1 MIEYIPISNNLA
13 ETVAE
18 IANKKFENMKKEET
32 DNGGI
37 VTFADGCTGCESGC
51 SGSCSGSCTGSCS
64 DSCKDSCKDTCKGS
78 CKNGCKE
85 GCKGKCTGSCQSSC
99 ENACAPGCQ
108 YNCEDGGQ
116 TVETYN
122 STKQYTFGGWSSTV
136 SSKSTINISAND
148 WNSLAGKVKG
158 AASAG
163 WGKSVSVTGASS
175 GGWITAAIYNSM
187 VSGLNSLGNSLGSVD
202 NKTFI
207 EASHFSKLTNALNKA
222 TIPKKKCCELKE
234 YCMESCN
241 ESKGPLT
248 GS

>member
-18 IANKKFENMKKEET
+18 IANKKFEGMVQEEI
-32 DNGGI
+32 NNSGI
-37 VTFADGCTGCESGC
+37 VAFADGCTGCESGC
-51 SGSCSGSCTGSCS
+51 SGS
-64 DSCKDSCKDTCKGS
+64 
-78 CKNGCKE
+78 
-85 GCKGKCTGSCQSSC
+85 CTGSCQSSC

-122 STKQYTFGGWSSTV
+122 STRQYTFDGWSSTV
-136 SSKSTINISAND
+136 SPNSTINISADD
-148 WNSLAGKVKG
+148 WNTLAGKVKG
-158 AASAG
+158 AARVG
-163 WGKSVSVTGASS
+163 WEKNVSVTRASS

-187 VSGLNSLGNSLGSVD
+187 VNGLNSLGNSLGSVGSS
-202 NKTFI
+202 TYI

-241 ESKGPLT
+241 ETRGPLT